1 MSTMTDDTSVLVVED
16 NDELAGLYA
25 SWTSPEWSVETVTHG
40 EDAVPAVDE
49 STDVVVLDRR
59 LPGCSGEEVLG
70 RLREAGYDCQVVIV
84 TAVDPD
90 FDIVEMG
97 FDDYLVKPVDRET
110 FERTLDRLL
119 ARSAYDE
126 ELRAYY
132 AAVSK
137 LAVLETHKP
146 GEELA
151 ASEEYDELRA
161 RARRRERRADDLLDE
176 LLADP
181 EDAQAFRGLLESAT
195 Q

>member
-1 MSTMTDDTSVLVVED
+1 MTDDTSVLVVED
-16 NDELAGLYA
+16 NVELAGLYA
-25 SWTSPEWSVETVTHG
+25 SWTPAEWSVEIVTNG

-59 LPGCSGEEVLG
+59 LPGYSGDEVLT
-70 RLREAGYDCQVVIV
+70 RLREEGYDCQVVIV

-90 FDIVEMG
+90 FDIVEMR

-110 FERTLDRLL
+110 FERTLERLF

-137 LAVLETHKP
+137 LAVLEAHKADD
-146 GEELA
+146 ELA
-151 ASEEYDELRA
+151 ASGAYDDL
-161 RARRRERRADDLLDE
+161 RRRVRERGGRADDLLDE
-176 LLADP
+176 LLSDVAAN
-181 EDAQAFRGLLESAT
+181 AQVFRGLLESAT

>member
-1 MSTMTDDTSVLVVED
+1 MTNDTSVLVVED
-16 NDELAGLYA
+16 DVELAGLYA
-25 SWTSPEWSVETVTHG
+25 SWTPAAWSVETVTNG

-59 LPGCSGEEVLG
+59 LPGRSGDEVLT
-70 RLREAGYDCQVVIV
+70 RLRDAGYDCQVVIV

-90 FDIVEMG
+90 FDVVEMR

-110 FERTLDRLL
+110 FQRTLERLL

-137 LAVLETHKP
+137 LAVLEAHKS

-151 ASEEYDELRA
+151 ASTAYDDLRERA
-161 RARRRERRADDLLDE
+161 RERGGRADELLDE
-176 LLADP
+176 LLSDTAAN
-181 EDAQAFRGLLESAT
+181 AQVFRGLLEAAT

>member
-1 MSTMTDDTSVLVVED
+1 MTDDTSVLVVED
-16 NDELAGLYA
+16 DAELAGLYA
-25 SWTSPEWSVETVTHG
+25 SWAPGEWSVETVTTG

-59 LPGCSGEEVLG
+59 LPGCSGDEVLD
-70 RLREAGYDCQVVIV
+70 RLRERGYDCQVVIV

-110 FERTLDRLL
+110 FERTLERLL
-119 ARSAYDE
+119 ARSAYDA
-126 ELRAYY
+126 ELREYY

-137 LAVLETHKP
+137 LAVLEGHKSS
-146 GEELA
+146 EELA
-151 ASEEYDELRA
+151 DSTAYDDLRERA
-161 RARRRERRADDLLDE
+161 RARGGRADDLLE
-176 LLADP
+176 ALLSDSTANAP
-181 EDAQAFRGLLESAT
+181 VFRGLLESAT

>member
-1 MSTMTDDTSVLVVED
+1 MSDDTSVLVVED
-16 NDELAGLYA
+16 NVELAGMYA
-25 SWTSPEWSVETVTHG
+25 SWTPAEWSVETVTNG

-59 LPGCSGEEVLG
+59 LPGCSGDEVLE
-70 RLREAGYDCQVVIV
+70 RVREAGYDCQVVIV

-90 FDIVEMG
+90 FDIVAMG

-126 ELRAYY
+126 ELRSYY

-137 LAVLETHKP
+137 LAVLETHKTN
-146 GEELA
+146 EELA
-151 ASEEYDELRA
+151 ASAEYDDLRE
-161 RARRRERRADDLLDE
+161 RARRRGSRADDLLDD
-176 LLADP
+176 LLADSV
-181 EDAQAFRGLLESAT
+181 ANSQVFRGLLESAT

>member
-1 MSTMTDDTSVLVVED
+1 MTDDTSVLVVED
-16 NDELAGLYA
+16 NAELAWLYA
-25 SWTSPEWSVETVTHG
+25 SWTPADWSVATVTNG

-59 LPGCSGEEVLG
+59 LPGCSGDEVLE
-70 RLREAGYDCQVVIV
+70 RVREAGYDCQVVIV

-110 FERTLDRLL
+110 FERTLERLL

-137 LAVLETHKP
+137 LAVLETHKTP
-146 GEELA
+146 DELA
-151 ASEEYDELRA
+151 ASAEYDDLRE
-161 RARRRERRADDLLDE
+161 RARRRGGRADDLLDD
-176 LLADP
+176 LLA
-181 EDAQAFRGLLESAT
+181 ESAAGSQVFRGLLESAT